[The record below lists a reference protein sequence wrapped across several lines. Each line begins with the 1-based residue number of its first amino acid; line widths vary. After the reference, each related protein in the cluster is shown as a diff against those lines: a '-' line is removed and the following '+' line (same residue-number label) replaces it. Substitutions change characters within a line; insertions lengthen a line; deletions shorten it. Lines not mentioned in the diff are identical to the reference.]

1 MHTRSNVARLC
12 HPTKEGGKGLI
23 CIEKCTKKESK
34 SLRGYLRETAEWMLQ
49 AALQEKVLDEKES
62 IQNYQ
67 KRMREEK
74 VKNWKEKALHGEF
87 VRQTSD
93 IAGEN
98 SWREY
103 RKRNDKVALRVHW
116 KMCSKYDIECTDKWF
131 DHHPLAVAEYRDA
144 RITWDTTVY
153 TDRKL
158 QHNRPVTQESTL
170 IDKAV
175 PAGQDI
181 IKAEDGKLTKY
192 QSLAIKINRQHR
204 ALKVTVIPIV
214 IGALG
219 TISKNAKDLS

>member
-1 MHTRSNVARLC
+1 MSSGSDIYDMNEGFITFDVKLFHKFYIIQTLNRKSIMKAGA
-12 HPTKEGGKGLI
+12 TKEFP
-23 CIEKCTKKESK
+23 IE
-34 SLRGYLRETAEWMLQ
+34 
-49 AALQEKVLDEKES
+49 
-62 IQNYQ
+62 
-67 KRMREEK
+67 
-74 VKNWKEKALHGEF
+74 
-87 VRQTSD
+87 
-93 IAGEN
+93 
-98 SWREY
+98 
-103 RKRNDKVALRVHW
+103 
-116 KMCSKYDIECTDKWF
+116 
-131 DHHPLAVAEYRDA
+131 DA